1 MLSIHNPDHGP
12 LAPPPSAP
20 LPDAVRRRRA
30 RVRPEDMVGM
40 GYFPDEVGLEDGWP
54 EPDL

>member
-12 LAPPPSAP
+12 LAPPSAP

-54 EPDL
+54 EPDS